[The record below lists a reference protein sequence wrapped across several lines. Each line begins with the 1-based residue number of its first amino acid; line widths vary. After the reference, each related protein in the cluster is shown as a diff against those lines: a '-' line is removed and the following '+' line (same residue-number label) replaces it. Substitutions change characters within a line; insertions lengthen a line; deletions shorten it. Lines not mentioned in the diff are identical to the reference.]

1 MQDGISNQI
10 KASDPEQSVW
20 VMASAGSG
28 KTKVLTDRILR
39 LLLNDVDP
47 SSILCLT
54 YTKVASVEMQKRLN
68 RELQEWAICEPEIL
82 HQKLEKL
89 LQKPP
94 HNFQINQAK
103 NLLQNYLDSEY
114 KIKIQT
120 IHSFCQSILKNFPF
134 EAKIPINFDLI
145 DENKSKILLKNCQ
158 NKILSDS
165 LSNPELS
172 NLISKINAR
181 ISEQTF
187 DKLISKLLDQSP
199 KIYAL
204 KNQFLNIENA
214 ILEVF
219 LFFGFSH
226 FDADFSK
233 IIQHYFEIFL
243 QKIDLEKLA
252 NFDAK
257 IPTDK
262 KKDSESSR
270 NIQKFLNQPSI
281 ENFQFLYSAFFTLEN
296 NLRKFSKDFTAQNH
310 DEIDFFANLILE
322 FSQNYHGLN
331 TLISSSELLIIVD
344 KILSYYQKIKFE
356 NSYLDYNDLIH
367 RTNLML
373 QNSEHQDWIKYKL
386 DYSFNHLLVDEAQD
400 TNETQW
406 SIIKAITD
414 DFFSGMSKS
423 QKPRS
428 IFIVGDEKQSIM
440 GFQGANILQTKE
452 FHQYLKQK
460 SDNILQDIDLN
471 YSFRSGKAILKLVDL
486 IFLDNARK
494 QAITKVQNYYNHI
507 SFRQSKGYVEIWQND
522 KINELIATNA
532 KDNPKANSK
541 EIPSEWNLKFS
552 PEISDSKEDIFARFI
567 AFNIHQWVENK
578 RLIADK
584 NQPVQYGDIMILVRK
599 KNDAVIEKLCNYFNK
614 LQIPFLSVGKIKFSE
629 NLLIQDFLALARF
642 ALLPSDCFNLAC
654 LLKSPF
660 FNLSEPELFD
670 FCQIKNSQ
678 NISLFASFFDSK
690 HQNNLQKILLLAKQN
705 NCYDFYFQILND
717 EIHQENIFARFGNQ
731 SEEIINNFLFICQDF
746 SQNNNHNL
754 QNFLEF
760 CEQIDPEISLDLS
773 NSNAVKIST
782 VHSSKG
788 LQAPIII
795 LPDTIY
801 NYYQQNDNKVEI
813 LWNQNF
819 PLWLNADSNINP
831 KIKNLTDDLKHKNYE
846 EHLRLLYVALTR
858 AQDEIY
864 IGGCAKDF
872 DDKCWYHIINNT
884 KDDEFNYKQVE
895 FIDNSYFLPKNNNI
909 NDFYLKLSD
918 FNYFI
923 DQKHNLNNENIVND
937 AVYKGKIIHQ
947 AMEIIAQNYQ
957 MPKTWISQQIRYF
970 LDNKIS
976 DNNQLLQEI
985 LTLSQNFLNSKIF
998 DEIFHTKY
1006 QKFFSE
1012 YQISNQNQ
1020 IFRLDLIGF
1029 GTNEII
1035 IIDYKSDE
1043 IINQTNQQKYFEQIE
1058 NYQNILQ
1065 NNYPKLQINSAILWL
1080 QTLELNFL

>member
-1 MQDGISNQI
+1 MLDGISNQI
-10 KASDPEQSVW
+10 KASDPELSVW

-82 HQKLEKL
+82 QQKLEKL
-89 LQKPP
+89 LQKTP
-94 HNFQINQAK
+94 HNFQITKAK

-165 LSNPELS
+165 LSNHDLS
-172 NLISKINAR
+172 ALIAKINAK

-187 DKLISKLLDQSP
+187 DKLISKLLEHSP

-204 KNQFLNIENA
+204 KNQFFTIENA
-214 ILEVF
+214 IFE
-219 LFFGFSH
+219 LFKSYGFENFNS
-226 FDADFSK
+226 DFSQ
-233 IIQHYFEIFL
+233 IIQHYFNNFL
-243 QKIDLEKLA
+243 NKIDLEKLQK
-252 NFDAK
+252 FTSK
-257 IPTDK
+257 IPIDK
-262 KKDSESSR
+262 KKDSDSGKKIE
-270 NIQKFLNQPSI
+270 KFLNQPNI
-281 ENFQFLYSAFFTLEN
+281 ENFQLFLYSAFFNSEN
-296 NLRKFSKDFTAQNH
+296 NFRKFSKDFSAQNQN
-310 DEIDFFANLILE
+310 EIDFFKNAILE
-322 FSQNYHGLN
+322 FSKNYYGLN

-344 KILSYYQKIKFE
+344 KILSYYQQIKFA
-356 NSYLDYNDLIH
+356 NGYLDYNDLIH
-367 RTNLML
+367 RTNIML

-400 TNETQW
+400 TNPTQW

-414 DFFSGMSKS
+414 DFFSGISSS
-423 QKPRS
+423 QQPRS

-452 FHQYLKQK
+452 FHQYLKHK

-471 YSFRSGKAILKLVDL
+471 FSFRSGKAILKLVDL
-486 IFLDNARK
+486 IFANNARK
-494 QAITKVQNYYNHI
+494 EAITKVQTYSNHI
-507 SFRQSKGYVEIWQND
+507 SFRQTKGYVEIWQND
-522 KINELIATNA
+522 KVKEFLSLNQKPSL
-532 KDNPKANSK
+532 KD
-541 EIPSEWNLKFS
+541 IPLDWNLNFQ
-552 PEISDSKEDIFARFI
+552 PELNENHEDILAKFI
-567 AFNIHQWVENK
+567 AHKIHQWVENK
-578 RLIADK
+578 RLISDK
-584 NQPVQYGDIMILVRK
+584 NLPVQYGDIMILVRK
-599 KNDAVIEKLCNYFNK
+599 RNDNLMEKLGNYFNK

-642 ALLPSDCFNLAC
+642 ALLPRDCYNLAC
-654 LLKSPF
+654 LAKSPF
-660 FNLSEPELFD
+660 FNLKEKELFE

-678 NISLFASFFDSK
+678 NISLYESFEGSK
-690 HQNNLQKILLLAKQN
+690 YQNNLQKILDLAKQN

-717 EIHQENIFARFGNQ
+717 ETHQENIFARFGNQ

-746 SQNNNHNL
+746 TNNNNHNL

-760 CEQIDPEISLDLS
+760 CEQIDPEISLDLA
-773 NSNAVKIST
+773 NANAIKITT

-788 LQAPIII
+788 LQSSIVII
-795 LPDTIY
+795 PDAIY

-819 PLWLNADSNINP
+819 PLWINKDSNLNP
-831 KIKNLTDDLKHKNYE
+831 NLKNLIDDFKHKNYE

-872 DDKCWYHIINNT
+872 DEKCWYHIINNS
-884 KDDEFNYKQVE
+884 KDEEFNYKSVE
-895 FIDNSYFLPKNNNI
+895 VIDNSYFMPRNNNI
-909 NDFYLKLSD
+909 IDFNLKLSES
-918 FNYFI
+918 NYFI
-923 DQKHNLNNENIVND
+923 EQKQNINHENIVND
-937 AVYKGKIIHQ
+937 SVYKGKIIHQ

-957 MPKTWISQQIRYF
+957 MPKTWIKQQIRYF

-976 DNNQLLQEI
+976 DDDQLLQEI
-985 LTLSQNFLNSKIF
+985 FALCDDFLNSKIF
-998 DEIFHTKY
+998 TEIFCNNY

-1029 GTNEII
+1029 GVNEIL

-1043 IINQTNQQKYFEQIE
+1043 LINETNQQKYFEQIL

-1065 NNYPKLQINSAILWL
+1065 NYYPNHKIKSAIVWL
-1080 QTLELNFL
+1080 KNLELKYI